1 MAQLLAP
8 LREDPIAA
16 VPWHGAEPPSRVL
29 VIRLQAFGDTVAT
42 LPYVAALK
50 RLWMHTEFDVLTR
63 EEVADLPRSVDLFT
77 NVFAL
82 RGRRDWRRQALFS
95 LLLLRQLIARRYEV
109 VIDLQRN
116 RVSHFVRRA
125 LRPPAWSEYDRYSPR
140 LGGERTRLTIEALGV
155 RLPPVYPE
163 LRLRQENVGLARLRD
178 AGWSG
183 GDVVVLNPAGGFPTR
198 NWPLPNYVA
207 FADLWR
213 TRRGHEDQFAVLG
226 TPQLRAKA
234 DYLKATLAD
243 RLLDLV
249 GRTSASEAFDILRR
263 ATLVVSE
270 DSGLMHLAWV
280 SGAPTLGLLGS
291 SRHVWSAPHG
301 NYSLCLHSGDLP
313 CGACMDTECRFGDVH
328 CLTRYTPE
336 RVVAAALTLLDAV
349 TRTQKVIWPGKN
361 AEA

>member
-1 MAQLLAP
+1 MVQLLAP

-16 VPWHGAEPPSRVL
+16 VPWHGAGAPSRLL

-50 RLWMHTEFDVLTR
+50 RLWGRTEFDLLTR
-63 EEVADLPRSVDLFT
+63 QEVADLPRSVDLFT

-82 RGRRDWRRQALFS
+82 QGGRNWTGQLLFS
-95 LLLLRQLIARRYEV
+95 LLLLPRLLSRRYEV
-109 VIDLQRN
+109 VADLQRN
-116 RVSHFVRRA
+116 RVSRFVRQA

-140 LGGERTRLTIEALGV
+140 LGGERTRLTIEAL
-155 RLPPVYPE
+155 
-163 LRLRQENVGLARLRD
+163 RLREENVGLARLRD

-198 NWPLPNYVA
+198 NWPLRNYVA

-280 SGAPTLGLLGS
+280 AGAPTLGLFGS

-301 NYSLCLHSGDLP
+301 NYSVCLHSGDLL
-313 CGACMDTECRFGDVH
+313 CGACMDSECRFGDVH

-336 RVVAAALTLLDAV
+336 RVVEVGLSLVDRVA
-349 TRTQKVIWPGKN
+349 RTPKVICQPG
-361 AEA
+361 